1 MRQTVKGI
9 YKRCGRRRK
18 SGRESRSQNFGL
30 IGVIG
35 SAVMKY
41 GVLIYYYVV
50 VDEIF
55 PLNKPK
61 EKEGFG
67 LTQEEYK

>member
-1 MRQTVKGI
+1 M
-9 YKRCGRRRK
+9 
-18 SGRESRSQNFGL
+18 RSQNFGL

-35 SAVMKY
+35 SAVMKC

-50 VDEIF
+50 VDEFF

-61 EKEGFG
+61 EKEGI
-67 LTQEEYK
+67 